1 MKWPFIKH
9 ILKCRIYCEVLI
21 TVHFYMVSALQA
33 AIRKE
38 LNEFKS
44 REMEVH
50 EDSKQFTR
58 YSNSFAVTNHDAI
71 LHFISYLSLL
81 QPALFGQYYISLLKL
96 FS

>member
-1 MKWPFIKH
+1 MFVLNVCVVMGTQWPF
-9 ILKCRIYCEVLI
+9 LFVDFI
-21 TVHFYMVSALQA
+21 TIAFMCVRSVPQA

-58 YSNSFAVTNHDAI
+58 YS
-71 LHFISYLSLL
+71 
-81 QPALFGQYYISLLKL
+81 
-96 FS
+96 

>member
-1 MKWPFIKH
+1 MS
-9 ILKCRIYCEVLI
+9 CQ
-21 TVHFYMVSALQA
+21 VHSYHCVCVCVSTPQA

-58 YSNSFAVTNHDAI
+58 YSNS
-71 LHFISYLSLL
+71 
-81 QPALFGQYYISLLKL
+81 Q
-96 FS
+96 